1 MVNPT
6 QSLGAL
12 YFSVNDLGIDF
23 MASNGHKWT
32 LSSFGVAAMY
42 IRRKYLK
49 DLEKFKPSFFSQSG
63 QKKRENFHDNMN
75 LNISTTAA
83 RFELGTPH
91 VQNIVALN
99 AALRYITKIGI
110 RNIEKRIMYL
120 TDYLIDNL
128 QKLKVE
134 ILSPVEQKKY
144 RSGIVTFIPRKKKP
158 AEIIDQLETRS
169 KVVVSARGKGIRIS
183 PHFYNIE

>member
-1 MVNPT
+1 MVC
-6 QSLGAL
+6 
-12 YFSVNDLGIDF
+12 
-23 MASNGHKWT
+23 
-32 LSSFGVAAMY
+32 
-42 IRRKYLK
+42 LK
-49 DLEKFKPSFFSQSG
+49 E
-63 QKKRENFHDNMN
+63 
-75 LNISTTAA
+75 
-83 RFELGTPH
+83 
-91 VQNIVALN
+91 VALN

-144 RSGIVTFIPRKKKP
+144 RSGIVTFIPRKEKP